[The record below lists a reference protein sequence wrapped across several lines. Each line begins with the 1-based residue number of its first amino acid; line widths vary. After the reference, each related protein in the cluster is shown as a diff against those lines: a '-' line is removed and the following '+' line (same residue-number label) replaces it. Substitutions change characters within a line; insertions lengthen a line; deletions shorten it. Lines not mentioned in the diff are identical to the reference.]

1 MLSCR
6 SNNNAFS
13 LLELLITVAV
23 LSVGIVAILQGISF
37 SARLTGLSGDMVR
50 AVLLAEDK
58 LQELSF
64 IEKQGLLEEI
74 PQEINGVEGKFR
86 WEYNLLLDSDL
97 DLYKLNLEVSWKRS
111 KRQEEFSLATYL
123 K

>member
-1 MLSCR
+1 MLNCR
-6 SNNNAFS
+6 SNNKAFS
-13 LLELLITVAV
+13 LLELLVTVAV

-37 SARLTGLSGDMVR
+37 SARLTGLSGDIVR
-50 AVLLAEDK
+50 AVFLAEDK

-64 IEKQGLLEEI
+64 IEKQGLIEEI
-74 PQEINGVEGKFR
+74 PQEINGAEGKFGWR
-86 WEYNLLLDSDL
+86 YNLLLDSDL

-111 KRQEEFSLATYL
+111 DRQEEVSLATYL